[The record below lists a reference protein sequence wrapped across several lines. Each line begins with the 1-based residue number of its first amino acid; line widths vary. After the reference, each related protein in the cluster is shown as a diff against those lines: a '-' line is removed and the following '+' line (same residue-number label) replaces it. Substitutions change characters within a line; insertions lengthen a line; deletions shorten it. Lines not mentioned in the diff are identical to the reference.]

1 MALTRAILIDNLIIL
16 IVYIYFVCI
25 SQKWALQVPPLLLDV
40 SSRFSGELPF
50 LESNALFLCAR
61 DLSLHAL
68 FRHVLSFIH
77 NILHLFT
84 YCLHVVMVIIT
95 IAYCFYVHVLFLL
108 VFVYIFYYYYRDFY
122 IVVKGTCFSYLS

>member
-25 SQKWALQVPPLLLDV
+25 SQKWALQVHPLLLDV
-40 SSRFSGELPF
+40 SSRFSGEPPF

-61 DLSLHAL
+61 DLSPHAL
-68 FRHVLSFIH
+68 FRHVLSFIR

-84 YCLHVVMVIIT
+84 YCLHVVMVTIT

-108 VFVYIFYYYYRDFY
+108 CFCLHFFFFSFYCLDFY
-122 IVVKGTCFSYLS
+122 IVLKITFF